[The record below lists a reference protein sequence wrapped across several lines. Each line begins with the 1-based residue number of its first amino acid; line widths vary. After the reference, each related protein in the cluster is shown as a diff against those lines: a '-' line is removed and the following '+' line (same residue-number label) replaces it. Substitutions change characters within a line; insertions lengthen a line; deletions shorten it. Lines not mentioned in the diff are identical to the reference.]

1 MNKKIVL
8 TGAFLLALAI
18 ILGAFGAHGLKTIVS
33 AEKVESFETGV
44 RYQFYSAFS
53 LLILGLNAGKF
64 SFSLNPVYILLLT
77 GTFFFS
83 FSIYFLSL
91 QEYWNTSLSF
101 LGPVTPIGGVLM
113 IAAWLVF
120 AVKLMQGTGAEHTTL
135 DQ

>member
-8 TGAFLLALAI
+8 TGAVLLALAI

-53 LLILGLNAGKF
+53 LLILGLHAGKF

-83 FSIYFLSL
+83 FSIYLLSL

-120 AVKLMQGTGAEHTTL
+120 AVKLMRRPVADQTTSNK
-135 DQ
+135 

>member
-8 TGAFLLALAI
+8 AGAVLLALAI

-64 SFSLNPVYILLLT
+64 HFSLNPVYILLLT

-83 FSIYFLSL
+83 FSIYLLSL

-101 LGPVTPIGGVLM
+101 LGPVTPIGGLLM
-113 IAAWLVF
+113 IIAWLVF
-120 AVKLMQGTGAEHTTL
+120 AVQLMREPAAQ